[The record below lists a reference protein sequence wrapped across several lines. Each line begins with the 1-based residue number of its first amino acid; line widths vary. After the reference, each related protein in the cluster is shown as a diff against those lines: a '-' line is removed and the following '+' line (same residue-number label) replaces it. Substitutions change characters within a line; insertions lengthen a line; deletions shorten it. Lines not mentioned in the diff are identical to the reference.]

1 MINNL
6 HTERVEERSAKIYE
20 DITDVQEEREEV
32 DIVIGRVEQ
41 LCMNSDAHR
50 NDCHRVHSND
60 DNQVAPADT
69 PWIFAR
75 YEVLGL
81 ATTILARFLTLH
93 FQLIL
98 QIMGHH
104 DDSWLIRLVELLKL
118 FFLDSFV

>member
-50 NDCHRVHSND
+50 NDCH
-60 DNQVAPADT
+60 
-69 PWIFAR
+69 
-75 YEVLGL
+75 
-81 ATTILARFLTLH
+81 
-93 FQLIL
+93 
-98 QIMGHH
+98 
-104 DDSWLIRLVELLKL
+104 
-118 FFLDSFV
+118 